1 MKSYFRSFPIAPF
14 LIAFMAVHSPL
25 LVAQTGLATL
35 TGTITDPSG
44 AVVANA
50 PIKAVHVDTGTVL
63 TGVTSATG
71 NYSIGQ
77 MPIGRYQI
85 TVESTG
91 FKTFRR
97 DGVTLAAAQTLR
109 LDVAMEVGATSESVT
124 VNADASLLKT
134 ESGELTQNITV
145 SQMQNLPLLPVNGA
159 TGALAAFG
167 FRDPYGLAQLLPGVQ
182 YTANN
187 QMVINGMGTATV
199 QYRVDGQNSGL
210 TGNLNVFTQFTQP
223 SVDSVQ
229 EVAVQTS
236 NFAAE
241 FGTVGGGIF
250 NVTMKSGTNSLH
262 GSAYDYAVNEVLNAH
277 QPFTHLRDNDRR
289 HDFGVT
295 VGGPVVLPKLY
306 DGKNKS
312 FFFFSFEQFRTR
324 PLVSTVSAT
333 VPTQSYRNGDFSS
346 VITAS
351 GANGVPK
358 LLLVGS
364 GASQRSYLDPF
375 GNTIFAGTIFDP
387 YSTRAVTCTAGVSP
401 DCAAGSIVNFRDAF
415 PGNKIPQTPRYLDP
429 VMQAVQ
435 KLIPLPIGPNANA
448 GALGN
453 NFQNP
458 FHADRTST
466 LPSFKMDHN
475 LTQKSR
481 LSFFWSYDET
491 NAQFTPG
498 NGAFEGFPATITAAR
513 GTFHNSTQTR
523 LNYDNTLSPTRLL
536 HVGFG
541 FVRFDFKD
549 FSPTLDFNA
558 QQTLGLTGA
567 TLNRLFPNF
576 VAGSSATVGGL
587 STTGAAAQSTNGSE
601 RRPSA
606 TLSMTEVRG
615 NHTVK
620 YGAEWR
626 QDRYPVSVYTNT
638 AGNYQFTTVTA
649 GIAAPTGTGVT
660 TQSALQAVTLSQG
673 NTGFGYANFM
683 LGGVQGVTIAVPAVY
698 RTHKYETALYVQ
710 DSWKVNRKL
719 TLDYGLRWDYG
730 TYNQEDYGRMGDLS
744 LTTPN
749 PSAGGH
755 LGGLIFEANCN
766 CNFAHNYKFALGP
779 RLGFAYQLDR
789 KTVVRGGLGVVYN
802 STQYFDTG
810 FSNQANGGTPGFGQQ
825 IFQLQ
830 SGIPSSISA
839 QWPVYN
845 PAVGQPPNTVIAAPG
860 LVDPNAGR
868 PARQIQWS
876 FGVQREINKDFVVEA
891 SYVGNRGNWWAAPLL
906 SSFNDVSPALLAQ
919 YGFNVGDP
927 NDRSLL
933 TAQLGN
939 LSTAQ
944 KTALAGRGVTI
955 PYAGYPTTQTVLQSI
970 KPFPQYNTSINP
982 TVAPLGKTWYDALQI
997 TLTKRYSHGLTFN
1010 GNYTYSKN
1018 LDLIS
1023 SSDIFNRALG
1033 KNISANDLPQQLRF
1047 SAEYQTPR
1055 PHKGMRVIGNPVV
1068 SYVLGGWGIGVYTQY
1083 QSAALL
1089 ARPLAGAAQPIS
1101 DWLGRGP
1108 GGAQLA
1114 IGPDG
1119 KPMSPY
1125 AVNWTDLSGKV
1136 HPEPL
1141 DVNCHCYDPTKTQV
1155 LNPAAWVPV
1164 PNGQW
1169 AGDQSSIRYY
1179 RGIRRPTESA
1189 NLSRNFRF
1197 KERYSL
1203 QIRVEMNN
1211 VFNRLML
1218 PQPTS
1223 AGANFGAVPSSVN
1236 GQFTGGF
1243 GTFGNLPTGAAL
1255 PGASRS
1261 GLFVARFQF

>member
-1 MKSYFRSFPIAPF
+1 MKPYFRLIPIA
-14 LIAFMAVHSPL
+14 L
-25 LVAQTGLATL
+25 LMTPWSMLFSQTGLATL
-35 TGTITDPSG
+35 TGTITDQTG
-44 AVVANA
+44 AVA
-50 PIKAVHVDTGTVL
+50 PNVPVKAVHVETGTVL
-63 TGVTSATG
+63 AATTSGTG
-71 NYSIGQ
+71 NYSITQ
-77 MPIGRYQI
+77 MPIGRYEI
-85 TVESTG
+85 TVEAPG

-97 DGVTLAAAQTLR
+97 EGVTLAAAQTLR
-109 LDVAMEVGATSESVT
+109 VDVSMEVGATSDSVT

-134 ESGELTQNITV
+134 EGGELVQNITV

-159 TGALAAFG
+159 TGAVAAFG

-187 QMVINGMGTATV
+187 VMVINGMGTTTA
-199 QYRVDGQNSGL
+199 QYRIEGQNSGL
-210 TGNLNVFTQFTQP
+210 TGSLNVFTQFTQP
-223 SVDSVQ
+223 STDAVQ

-250 NVTMKSGTNSLH
+250 NVTMKSGTNALH
-262 GSAYDYAVNEVLNAH
+262 GSAFDYAVNEVLNAH
-277 QPFTHLRDNDRR
+277 HPFTHLRDADRR
-289 HDFGVT
+289 HDFGFT
-295 VGGPVVLPKLY
+295 VGGPISIPKLY
-306 DGKNKS
+306 NGKNRS

-333 VPTQSYRNGDFSS
+333 VPTQAYRNGDFSS

-375 GNTIFAGTIFDP
+375 GNTVLAGAIFDP
-387 YSTRAVTCTAGVSP
+387 YSTRPVTCTAGVSP
-401 DCAAGSIVNFRDAF
+401 DCPAGSIVTFRDAF
-415 PGNKIPQTPRYLDP
+415 PGNKIPQTAAYVDS
-429 VMQAVQ
+429 VFQAVQ
-435 KLIPLPIGPNANA
+435 KLVPLPVGPNSNS
-448 GALGN
+448 GALGS
-453 NFQNP
+453 NFQSP
-458 FHADRTST
+458 FHANRTST
-466 LPSFKMDHN
+466 LPSFKVDHN

-498 NGAFEGFPATITAAR
+498 NGAFEGFPSTITAAR
-513 GTFHNSTQTR
+513 GTFHNSTTTR
-523 LNYDNTLSPTRLL
+523 LNYDNTLTPTRVL

-558 QQTLGLTGA
+558 ENTLGLKGA

-576 VAGSSATVGGL
+576 VAGANATVGGL
-587 STTGAAAQSTNGSE
+587 STTGAVAQSTGGSE

-606 TLSMTEVRG
+606 TLSMTEVHG

-626 QDRYPVSVYTNT
+626 EDRYPVSVYTNT
-638 AGNYQFTTVTA
+638 AGNYQFATVTA
-649 GIAAPTGTGVT
+649 GVAAPTGSGVT
-660 TQSALQAVTLSQG
+660 TQSALQGITLSQG

-698 RTHKYETALYVQ
+698 RTHKYETALFVQ

-766 CNFAHNYKFALGP
+766 CNFAHNYPFALGP
-779 RLGFAYQLDR
+779 RLGFAYSADS
-789 KTVVRGGLGVVYN
+789 KTVVRGGVGVVYN

-810 FSNQANGGTPGFGQQ
+810 FSNQSNGGTPGFGQQ

-830 SGIPSSISA
+830 NGIPSTIHA
-839 QWPVYN
+839 QWPVYD
-845 PAVGQPPNTVIAAPG
+845 PAVGQPANAVIAAPG
-860 LVDPNAGR
+860 LIDPNAGR

-876 FGVQREINKDFVVEA
+876 IGVQRELNRNFVVEA
-891 SYVGNRGNWWAAPLL
+891 SYVANRGNWWSAAAL
-906 SSFNDVSPALLAQ
+906 SSFNDVSQALLTQ
-919 YGFNVGDP
+919 YGFNVGDV

-939 LSTAQ
+939 LSPTQ
-944 KTALAGRGVTI
+944 KSNLAARGITV

-997 TLTKRYSHGLTFN
+997 TMTKRYSHGLTFN
-1010 GNYTYSKN
+1010 GNYTYSKA
-1018 LDLIS
+1018 LDLMNS
-1023 SSDIFNRALG
+1023 PDVFNRALG
-1033 KNISANDLPQQLRF
+1033 KNLSANDLPQQFRF

-1055 PHKGMRVIGNPVV
+1055 VGKGMPVIGNPIV
-1068 SYVLGGWGIGVYTQY
+1068 SYLLSGWGVGMYVQY

-1089 ARPLAGAAQPIS
+1089 GRPAAGAAQPIS

-1119 KPMSPY
+1119 QPVNPY
-1125 AVNWTDLSGKV
+1125 AVNWTDLDGKV
-1136 HPEPL
+1136 HAEPL

-1155 LNPAAWVPV
+1155 LNPAAWVAV

-1169 AGDQSSIRYY
+1169 AANQSSIRYY
-1179 RGIRRPTESA
+1179 RGIRRPQESM

-1203 QIRVEMNN
+1203 QVRLEMNN
-1211 VFNRLML
+1211 IFNRMLL

-1223 AGANFGAVPSSVN
+1223 GGPPAANFSAAPTSAG

-1243 GTFGNLPTGAAL
+1243 GTFGNLQTGTAVVGAA
-1255 PGASRS
+1255 RS

>member
-1 MKSYFRSFPIAPF
+1 
-14 LIAFMAVHSPL
+14 L
-25 LVAQTGLATL
+25 LLFAQTGLATL
-35 TGTITDPSG
+35 TGTVTDQTG
-44 AVVANA
+44 AVVPNT
-50 PIKAVHVDTGTVL
+50 PVKALHVDTGTVL
-63 TGVTSATG
+63 IGTTSATG
-71 NYSIGQ
+71 NYSIPQ
-77 MPIGRYQI
+77 MPIGRYDI
-85 TVESTG
+85 SVEAPG

-97 DGVTLAAAQTLR
+97 EGVTLAAAQTLR
-109 LDVAMEVGATSESVT
+109 LDMSMEVGSAAEAIT
-124 VNADASLLKT
+124 VNGDASLLKT
-134 ESGELTQNITV
+134 ENGELAQNITV

-187 QMVINGMGTATV
+187 VMVINGMGTATA
-199 QYRVDGQNSGL
+199 QYRIEGQNSGL

-223 SVDSVQ
+223 SVDAVQ

-250 NVTMKSGTNSLH
+250 NVTMKSGTNSFH
-262 GSAYDYAVNEVLNAH
+262 GSAFDYAVNEVLNAH
-277 QPFTHLRDNDRR
+277 QPFTHLRDADRR
-289 HDFGVT
+289 HDFGFT
-295 VGGPVVLPKLY
+295 VGGPLSFPKLY
-306 DGKNKS
+306 NGKNRT

-333 VPTQSYRNGDFSS
+333 VPTSAYRNGDFSS

-351 GANGVPK
+351 GVNGVPK

-364 GASQRSYLDPF
+364 GASQRSYVDPL
-375 GNTIFAGTIFDP
+375 GNTIIAGTIFDP
-387 YSTRAVTCTAGVSP
+387 HTTRSVTCTAGVSP
-401 DCAAGSIVNFRDAF
+401 DCPAGSIATYRDPF
-415 PGNKIPQTPRYLDP
+415 PGNKIPQTGPYIDS
-429 VMQAVQ
+429 VFQAVQ
-435 KLIPLPIGPNANA
+435 KLVPLPVGPNANA

-453 NFQNP
+453 NFQGP

-466 LPSFKMDHN
+466 LPSFKVDHN
-475 LTQKSR
+475 LTQQSR
-481 LSFFWSYDET
+481 LSFYWSYDET

-498 NGAFEGFPATITAAR
+498 NGAFEGFPPTITAAR
-513 GTFHNSTQTR
+513 GTFHNSTTTR
-523 LNYDNTLSPTRLL
+523 LNYDNTLTPTRVL

-549 FSPTLDFNA
+549 YSPTLDFNA

-576 VAGSSATVGGL
+576 NPGSSATVGGM

-606 TLSMTEVRG
+606 TLSMTEVHG

-626 QDRYPVSVYTNT
+626 EDKYPVSVYTNT
-638 AGNYQFTTVTA
+638 AGNYVFSAAGVPTGSGVTA
-649 GIAAPTGTGVT
+649 QT
-660 TQSALQAVTLSQG
+660 ALQSVTLSQG

-698 RTHKYETALYVQ
+698 RSHKYETALYAQ
-710 DSWKVNRKL
+710 DSWKVSRKL

-744 LTTPN
+744 LSTPN

-766 CNFAHNYKFALGP
+766 CNFAHNYPFALGP
-779 RLGFAYQLDR
+779 RFGFAYSADS
-789 KTVVRGGLGVVYN
+789 KTVVRGGIGVVYN

-830 SGIPSSISA
+830 NGIPSSIHA
-839 QWPVYN
+839 QWPVYD
-845 PAVGQPPNTVIAAPG
+845 PAVGQPANTVIAAPG
-860 LVDPNAGR
+860 LIDPNAGR
-868 PARQIQWS
+868 PARQVQWS
-876 FGVQREINKDFVVEA
+876 IGVQREINKDFVVEA
-891 SYVGNRGNWWAAPLL
+891 SYVGNRGNWWPAGAL
-906 SSFNDVSPALLAQ
+906 SSFNDVSQALLAQ
-919 YGFNVGDP
+919 YGFNVG
-927 NDRSLL
+927 NTADRTLL
-933 TAQLGN
+933 TTQLGN
-939 LSTAQ
+939 LSTLQ
-944 KTALAGRGVTI
+944 KTTLAGRGVVI
-955 PYAGYPTTQTVLQSI
+955 PYANYPTTQTVLQSI
-970 KPFPQYNTSINP
+970 KPYPQYNTSITP

-1018 LDLIS
+1018 LDLMS
-1023 SSDIFNRALG
+1023 SPDIFNRALG
-1033 KNISANDLPQQLRF
+1033 KNLSLNDLPQQLRF

-1055 PHKGMRVIGNPVV
+1055 PRKGMPVIGNPIV
-1068 SYVLGGWGIGVYTQY
+1068 SYVLGGWGVGVYMQY
-1083 QSAALL
+1083 QSAPLL
-1089 ARPLAGAAQPIS
+1089 GRPLAGAAQPIS

-1114 IGPDG
+1114 VGPDG
-1119 KPMSPY
+1119 QPMSPY
-1125 AVNWTDLSGKV
+1125 AVNWTDLNGKV

-1141 DVNCHCYDPTKTQV
+1141 DINCHCYDPTKTQV
-1155 LNPAAWVPV
+1155 LNPLAWVAV

-1169 AGDQSSIRYY
+1169 ANDESSIRYF
-1179 RGIRRPTESA
+1179 RGIRRPQENA

-1197 KERYSL
+1197 KERYTL
-1203 QIRVEMNN
+1203 QVRLEMNN
-1211 VFNRLML
+1211 VFNRLAL
-1218 PQPTS
+1218 PQPSSGLT
-1223 AGANFGAVPSSVN
+1223 NFGAVPTSAG

-1243 GTFGNLPTGAAL
+1243 GTFGNLQTGAAA
-1255 PGASRS
+1255 PGPARS